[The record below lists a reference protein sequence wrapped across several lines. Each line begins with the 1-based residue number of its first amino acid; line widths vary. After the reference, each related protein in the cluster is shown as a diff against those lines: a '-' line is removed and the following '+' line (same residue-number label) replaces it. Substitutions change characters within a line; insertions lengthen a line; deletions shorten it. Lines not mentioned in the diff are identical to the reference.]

1 MIGIKAVADRP
12 RGSRLLGVGIYRPA
26 RVVDNE
32 EICATLESTPE
43 WIESRSGIRSR
54 RFAAPDE
61 TLATMAATAGG
72 KALSHAGIDPADLGC
87 VVLAT
92 MSHVT
97 QTPSL
102 ASKVADQVGAITAA
116 AFDVSAACAGF
127 CHALA
132 VASDMVLAGTA
143 RYVLVVGAERMSDI
157 IDPHDRGTAFLFGDG
172 AGAVVV
178 GPSDTPGIGAVA
190 WGSDGSGHELIAHD
204 HSYLEW
210 RDNPG
215 TPWPTMRM
223 AGPQVYRWASYQ
235 MAPVARQALT
245 SAGVEPEDLAAFIP
259 HQANVRIIDLLCRA
273 LKLPD
278 TVAVGRSIVT
288 DGNTSAASI
297 PLAMADLLTS
307 GRANPGELALLIG
320 FGAGLTYAAQV
331 VQLP

>member
-1 MIGIKAVADRP
+1 VSGISTGVDRP
-12 RGSRLLGVGIYRPA
+12 RGTRLLGLGVYRPV

-32 EICATLESTPE
+32 EICVRLDSSPE

-54 RFAAPDE
+54 RFASADE

-72 KALSHAGIDPADLGC
+72 KALGHAGIDPADLGC
-87 VVLAT
+87 VVVAT

-102 ASKVADQVGAITAA
+102 ATKVAEQLGAVNAA

-127 CHALA
+127 CHAVA

-143 RYVLVVGAERMSDI
+143 SHVLVVGAERMSDI
-157 IDPHDRGTAFLFGDG
+157 IDPSDRGTAFLFGDG

-178 GPSDTPGIGAVA
+178 GRSDTVGIGPVV
-190 WGSDGSGHELIAHD
+190 WGADGSGRQLIAHD

-210 RDNPG
+210 RDDPAL
-215 TPWPTMRM
+215 PWPTMRM
-223 AGPQVYRWASYQ
+223 AGPQVYRWASWQ
-235 MAPVARQALT
+235 MAPVARRALAA
-245 SAGVEPEDLAAFIP
+245 AGVAPESLAAFIP
-259 HQANVRIIDLLCRA
+259 HQANVRIIDLLCRELA
-273 LKLPD
+273 LPD
-278 TVAVGRSIVT
+278 SVAVARSIAT

-297 PLAMADLLTS
+297 PLAMSDLLGS
-307 GRANPGELALLIG
+307 GRVNPGDLALLIG

-331 VQLP
+331 VTLP